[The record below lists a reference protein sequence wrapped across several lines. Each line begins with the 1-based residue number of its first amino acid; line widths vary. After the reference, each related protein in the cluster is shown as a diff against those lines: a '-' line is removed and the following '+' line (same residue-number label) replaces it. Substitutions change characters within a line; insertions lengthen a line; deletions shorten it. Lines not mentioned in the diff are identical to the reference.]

1 MNIRRIYPVK
11 LNLFDGEGA
20 EGGAE
25 AQGSTGELS
34 FPDMPAKKGGEEK
47 ATNIVYG
54 RQDAAPQTEQTDAG
68 AAAQD
73 TPESLRDEF
82 KKLVSGRFKDVY
94 TEETQRMIDRRFKEM
109 KTMQAKLDASQPILD
124 RLAQRYG
131 IENGDAAKILTAYD
145 NDLSLIEK
153 QAEEAGMS
161 VEQFRRFQ
169 QLERENKVYKAAQE
183 NEIEN
188 QRVREQAQRWY
199 AESQQMKEQF
209 PNFDLKTELSDRN
222 FIAMLQAGV
231 PMETAYKA
239 KYFDSLLET
248 GMQQAASD
256 AQKKTVQ
263 NIRAK
268 GARPAENGTA
278 SQGATF
284 TVKNDPSKLTLEDFD
299 NIARE
304 VRNGKQIS
312 F

>member
-1 MNIRRIYPVK
+1 MNVRHIYPIK

-25 AQGSTGELS
+25 AQGATGEPS
-34 FPDMPAKKGGEEK
+34 FPDMPAKGGEK
-47 ATNIVYG
+47 TQNVVYG
-54 RQDAAPQTEQTDAG
+54 KQEPAPQTEQTAAG
-68 AAAQD
+68 AAEQD

-94 TEETQRMIDRRFKEM
+94 TEETQRMIDRRFKET
-109 KTMQAKLDASQPILD
+109 KTMQAKLDATQPILD

-131 IENGDAAKILTAYD
+131 IENGDTAKILEAYD
-145 NDLSLIEK
+145 SDLSLIEK
-153 QAEEAGMS
+153 EAEEAGMS

-169 QLERENKVYKAAQE
+169 QLERENRVYKAAQE

-199 AESQQMKEQF
+199 AESQQMKERF
-209 PNFDLKTELSDRN
+209 PNFDLKTELSDRD

-278 SQGATF
+278 SQGGTF